1 LEAKNENEN
10 WLQLHESLDCFKQTS
25 HFNALYCIF
34 KGTVL
39 LKSSRYDETEDDSG
53 DDVGNFGTR
62 IESCDCGDC
71 GCINSGSA
79 LM

>member
-1 LEAKNENEN
+1 MRN
-10 WLQLHESLDCFKQTS
+10 T

-39 LKSSRYDETEDDSG
+39 LKSSKYDEETVDDSG

-62 IESCDCGDC
+62 IDSCCCCGDC
-71 GCINSGSA
+71 GCINSDSA
-79 LM
+79 LI